1 MTLSTRKPLTSRIG
15 RSLAGAPLLT
25 ACLAAAFAGSAQAA
39 TTVNIGYNGAPDPE
53 KNAVHVF
60 ATNLKQLVEEKTE
73 GEIELKLYA
82 NSQLG
87 EEQER
92 MEQVMNTPSLNI
104 ASFAGMSPVVP
115 EIFVSAIPFL
125 FDDFESA
132 RTFFDEGQY
141 WQAVEDAL
149 RERTGLELLAVVE
162 EGGFLAFTNDE
173 RPISSP
179 EDFEGLRFRA
189 MDPSQVA
196 LYEAFGASGTP
207 IPWTEVYMALRTGVA
222 DGQMNPPMYI
232 ILGSLYEVQDY
243 LTLANI
249 QYSDQFLV
257 GNGAMIDGWDEEMR
271 GAFLEAVEEANQM
284 AREHNAA
291 QVDERIAFL
300 EEQGMEIIRPSQDE
314 LDEFRELG
322 QPAYLEWL
330 GERDIEPRFIE
341 MALEDAGMTHLTE

>member
-1 MTLSTRKPLTSRIG
+1 MLG
-15 RSLAGAPLLT
+15 G
-25 ACLAAAFAGSAQAA
+25 FAYAE
-39 TTVNIGYNGAPDPE
+39 TTVNLSYNGAPDPD

-60 ATNLKQLVEEKTE
+60 ATNLKELVEDKTD
-73 GEIELKLYA
+73 GEIQLKLYP
-82 NSQLG
+82 NSMLG
-87 EEQER
+87 EEDAR
-92 MEQVMNTPSLNI
+92 MEQVISTPSLNI
-104 ASFAGMSPVVP
+104 ASFAGISPLMP
-115 EIFVSAIPFL
+115 EVYVSAIPFL
-125 FDDFESA
+125 FEDFDAA

-141 WQAVEDAL
+141 WSEVENAL
-149 RERTGLELLAVVE
+149 RERTGAELLAVVE

-173 RPISSP
+173 RPIHSP
-179 EDFEGLRFRA
+179 TDFEGLRFRA

-257 GNGAMIDGWDEEMR
+257 GNGEMLASWDEQTR
-271 GAFLEAVEEANQM
+271 QAFLDAVAEANAM
-284 AREHNAA
+284 AREHNEAK
-291 QVDERIAFL
+291 VDERIAYL
-300 EEQGMEIIRPSQDE
+300 EEQGMEVIRPSQKDLE
-314 LDEFRELG
+314 AFREQG

-330 GERDIEPRFIE
+330 EQQGIEQRWID
-341 MALEDAGMTHLTE
+341 MALEDAGMTHLMQ